1 MDKTIKVAIIDDD
14 ADVLDALQ
22 LYLERNRLS
31 VVTFSSATKF
41 VEALECTRDFDCIV
55 CDVRMRGMTGLDLQR
70 TLTKGRSK
78 IPLILISGHGDIEMA
93 VSAIKAG
100 AFDFLEKP
108 LDERRLLTDIEKAV
122 QSRQTE
128 IDADSQKTRL
138 LERFKQLSDRQRDVV
153 RNAVQG
159 LSNKEIAAR
168 LGISP
173 RTVEHYREQAMQRMQ
188 ADNLA
193 ELVQMAMYL
202 ELFDT
207 MKSI

>member
-202 ELFDT
+202 ELFDS
-207 MKSI
+207 MKSV

>member
-153 RNAVQG
+153 LNAVHG